1 MEFILTID
9 GKEYG
14 ALYTGLTLRIYREQF
29 QEDMFLK
36 AQSVQ
41 EEVAKSYF
49 EKSKVKNFNP
59 ETFDFGVL
67 VLHTAGE
74 EYMNRIV
81 WTCIKAYAQKNKE
94 KVKNYRDFID
104 SVEDINNFYLQGIGC
119 HEAMILGNR
128 QTVKSDEE
136 PTEEEKDTK
145 KK

>member
-59 ETFDFGVL
+59 DNFDFGAL

-104 SVEDINNFYLQGIGC
+104 SVEDINNFYLQSIGC

-128 QTVKSDEE
+128 QTVKSDEQ
-136 PTEEEKDTK
+136 TEEDKTTK